1 MKADAPDN
9 PVRIGAARARNFI
22 ADVLEALG
30 VSEADAECVAIQM
43 IEADLTGADAHGIFR
58 LPQYA
63 VALLSGKISPTAQPV
78 LSRTGPST
86 ALVDGHNGPGHRIMT
101 FAAEQAIQ
109 IARETGVAW
118 VGVRGSNHAGAGGVY
133 ASMPCAHGMIGIY
146 SAVSGVNHMAP
157 AGSAEPLIGT
167 NPLAIA
173 VPGPGDAPFVLDIG
187 MSTVASGVIAAFAL
201 QGRTMPDGW
210 VIDRATG
217 EAITDPKRVS
227 GGLLTSMGGHKG
239 LGLAFMLGLLGGP
252 LNGAAFGKDIPDFAA
267 GGGFGNNSGHFIV
280 ALDVERFL
288 PLSSFLATVE
298 RQVDEMTTSGR
309 ADATAG
315 IRLPGTERAR
325 RRAER
330 VREGLL
336 ISRELLDKLD
346 LLAHQL
352 RISRLEMRSD

>member
-1 MKADAPDN
+1 MKGDAADN
-9 PVRIGAARARNFI
+9 SVRIGVELARTFI
-22 ADVLEALG
+22 SDVFTALG
-30 VSEADAECVAIQM
+30 VNEADSHCVAIQM

-63 VALLSGKISPTAQPV
+63 AALLAGKMSPSAQPV
-78 LSRTGPST
+78 FLKTGPST
-86 ALVDGHNGPGHRIMT
+86 AVVDGNNGLGHRIVT
-101 FAAEQAIQ
+101 FATEHAIQ

-118 VGVRGSNHAGAGGVY
+118 VGIRRSNHAGAGGVY
-133 ASMPCAHGMIGIY
+133 ASMPCVHGMIGIY

-173 VPGPGDAPFVLDIG
+173 VPGPGDMPFVLDIG
-187 MSTVASGVIAAFAL
+187 MSTVASGVIASFAL
-201 QGRTMPDGW
+201 QGRTMPNGW
-210 VIDRATG
+210 VNDRITG
-217 EAITDPKRVS
+217 EPITDPRMVNA
-227 GGLLTSMGGHKG
+227 GLLTSMGGHKG

-280 ALDVERFL
+280 VLDVERFL
-288 PLSSFLATVE
+288 PLSSFLAGIERLVE
-298 RQVDEMTTSGR
+298 EMTASGR
-309 ADATAG
+309 TTRTVG

-325 RRAER
+325 RRAQR
-330 VREGLL
+330 VREGLS
-336 ISRELLDKLD
+336 ISRGLLDKLD

-352 RISRLEMRSD
+352 RISRLEMPSD